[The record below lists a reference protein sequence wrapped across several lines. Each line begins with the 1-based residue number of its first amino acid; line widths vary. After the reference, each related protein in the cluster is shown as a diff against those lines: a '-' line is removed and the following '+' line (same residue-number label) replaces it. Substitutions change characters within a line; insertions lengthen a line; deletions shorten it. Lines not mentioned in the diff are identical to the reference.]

1 MSTTTTPARVEGE
14 DVVALRAPTLGW
26 ALKRTLLA
34 ILILAVT
41 IAGAACLLYASIE
54 PDEEAVPTVQ
64 SPGQANVSFLAG
76 RSPVRLAAP
85 RRL

>member
-1 MSTTTTPARVEGE
+1 MSTTTTPSRVEGGN
-14 DVVALRAPTLGW
+14 VVALRAPTLGW

-41 IAGAACLLYASIE
+41 IAGAACLLYASID
-54 PDEEAVPTVQ
+54 PDEEAIPTVA
-64 SPGQANVSFLAG
+64 SPGRADVSLSAG

-85 RRL
+85 QRL